1 MKIKIKE
8 NKQEPSLESAQY
20 TLTYQG
26 KDRGL
31 NHKIL
36 DFFIREKDMVIE
48 INSSRFSNTIDKPTE
63 YTKKIL
69 DFLRENDLAYNYQKV
84 PDNSSQSIFANLF
97 KKDRTAHE
105 VLFYLPNKIWQS
117 ASFKSLMPIPGARY
131 YIRKKSDDEENTLK
145 KMQQLMDD
153 ELLDYFS
160 LIIFDPG
167 VNQLKQMGINSK
179 QLTVDN
185 LKEFLN

>member
-8 NKQEPSLESAQY
+8 NKQEPSLDSAQY
-20 TLTYQG
+20 TLTFQG

-31 NHKIL
+31 NYKIL
-36 DFFIREKDMVIE
+36 NTLIGDKDMVIE
-48 INSSRFSNTIDKPTE
+48 INSSRFSNTVNNPTE

-69 DFLRENDLAYNYQKV
+69 NFLRENELAYNYQKV
-84 PDNSSQSIFANLF
+84 PDNSSQSIFTSLF

-131 YIRKKSDDEENTLK
+131 YIRKKSKDEKDTLK
-145 KMQQLMDD
+145 NMQQLMDD

-167 VNQLKQMGINSK
+167 VTQLKQMGINSR
-179 QLTVDN
+179 QLTADN
-185 LKEFLN
+185 LRELFK